1 MALGHSAGLR
11 PAGRLLVFQVSD
23 RFDLSG
29 RANVIDIGPK
39 VAGPL
44 LGISNTI
51 ATLPG
56 ILANLSAGWMLH
68 ANGGDYTPVFGTAI
82 GLYLAAFLFYTW
94 FAKGE
99 VCLP

>member
-1 MALGHSAGLR
+1 MLLR
-11 PAGRLLVFQVSD
+11 FKD
-23 RFDLSG
+23 RFDRAD

-44 LGISNTI
+44 LGISNTV

-56 ILANLSAGWMLH
+56 ILANLTAGWMLH

-82 GLYLAAFLFYTW
+82 GLYLAAFLFYTR